1 MIHPSKLASCL
12 AKALF
17 LQKEKEKGY
26 WEAMVLTT
34 KIAIIDD
41 HQLFREGVKRIL
53 EFERTF
59 EVVAE
64 GDDGSE
70 ALAIVEK
77 YKPDVVIMDIN
88 MPHMNGVEATR
99 TLVEKYPQTK
109 VIILSIHDDENYVM
123 HALQTGARGYLLKEM
138 DADALIEAVRVVADG
153 GSYLHPKV
161 THSLVREYRRLVET
175 EEKENA
181 GSGGTTYLHMIEVRR
196 PLHLLTR
203 RECEV
208 LQMLADGKSNRGIG
222 EGLFISEKT
231 VKNHVSNILQK
242 MNVND
247 RTQAVVVA
255 IKNGWV
261 EVK

>member
-1 MIHPSKLASCL
+1 M
-12 AKALF
+12 
-17 LQKEKEKGY
+17 
-26 WEAMVLTT
+26 TT

-53 EFERTF
+53 EFEKSF
-59 EVVAE
+59 QVVAE

-70 ALAIVEK
+70 AVKIVAEHQ
-77 YKPDVVIMDIN
+77 PDVVIMDIN
-88 MPHMNGVEATR
+88 MPHVNGVEATKE
-99 TLVEKYPQTK
+99 LVDNYPDAK

-138 DADALIEAVRVVADG
+138 DADALIEAVRVVAEG

-161 THSLVREYRRLVET
+161 THSLVNEYRRLTANQVS
-175 EEKENA
+175 
-181 GSGGTTYLHMIEVRR
+181 SGYSSLHNIEIRR

-222 EGLFISEKT
+222 EALFISEKT

-242 MNVND
+242 MSVND

-261 EVK
+261 EVR

>member
-1 MIHPSKLASCL
+1 M
-12 AKALF
+12 
-17 LQKEKEKGY
+17 
-26 WEAMVLTT
+26 TT
-34 KIAIIDD
+34 KIVIIDD

-53 EFERTF
+53 EFEKSF
-59 EVVAE
+59 QVVAE

-70 ALAIVEK
+70 ALGLVQEHH
-77 YKPDVVIMDIN
+77 PDVVIMDIN
-88 MPHMNGVEATR
+88 MPQMNGVEATR
-99 TLVEKYPQTK
+99 ELIEKYPNTK
-109 VIILSIHDDENYVM
+109 VIILSIHDDENYVT
-123 HALQTGARGYLLKEM
+123 HALKTGASGYLLKEM
-138 DADALIEAVRVVADG
+138 DADALIEAVQVVADG

-161 THSLVREYRRLVET
+161 THNLVNEYRKLA
-175 EEKENA
+175 A
-181 GSGGTTYLHMIEVRR
+181 GVGRSGGGYVQTVEIRR

-222 EGLFISEKT
+222 ESLFISEKT

-261 EVK
+261 EVR

>member
-1 MIHPSKLASCL
+1 M
-12 AKALF
+12 
-17 LQKEKEKGY
+17 
-26 WEAMVLTT
+26 TT

-59 EVVAE
+59 AVVAE
-64 GDDGSE
+64 GDDGSD
-70 ALAIVEK
+70 ALRIVEEHT
-77 YKPDVVIMDIN
+77 PDVVIMDIN

-99 TLVEKYPQTK
+99 ELVEKFPETK
-109 VIILSIHDDENYVM
+109 VIILSIHDDENYVT
-123 HALQTGARGYLLKEM
+123 HALQTGAQGYLLKEM
-138 DADALIEAVRVVADG
+138 DADALIEAVRVVAEG
-153 GSYLHPKV
+153 GSYLHPRV
-161 THSLVREYRRLVET
+161 THSLVNEYRRLAASNVYSES
-175 EEKENA
+175 
-181 GSGGTTYLHMIEVRR
+181 GSGGYLHVAEVRR

-208 LQMLADGKSNRGIG
+208 LQMLADGKSNRAIG
-222 EGLFISEKT
+222 EALFISEKT

-261 EVK
+261 EVR

>member
-1 MIHPSKLASCL
+1 M
-12 AKALF
+12 
-17 LQKEKEKGY
+17 
-26 WEAMVLTT
+26 TT

-53 EFERTF
+53 EFEKTF
-59 EVVAE
+59 QVVAE
-64 GDDGSE
+64 GDDGGD
-70 ALAIVEK
+70 ALSIVNT
-77 YKPDVVIMDIN
+77 YNPDVIIMDIN
-88 MPHMNGVEATR
+88 MPHVNGIEATR
-99 TLVEKYPQTK
+99 ELIEKHSDTK
-109 VIILSIHDDENYVM
+109 IIILSIHDDENYVT
-123 HALQTGARGYLLKEM
+123 HALQTGASGYLLKEM
-138 DADALIEAVRVVADG
+138 DADALIDAVKVVADG
-153 GSYLHPKV
+153 GCYLHPKV
-161 THSLVREYRRLVET
+161 THNLVNEYRKLAAGQSGTGYVQSVE
-175 EEKENA
+175 
-181 GSGGTTYLHMIEVRR
+181 LRR

-222 EGLFISEKT
+222 EALFISEKT

-261 EVK
+261 EVR

>member
-1 MIHPSKLASCL
+1 M
-12 AKALF
+12 
-17 LQKEKEKGY
+17 
-26 WEAMVLTT
+26 TT
-34 KIAIIDD
+34 KIVIIDD

-53 EFERTF
+53 EFEETF
-59 EVVAE
+59 QVVAE

-70 ALAIVEK
+70 VLSLVEK
-77 YKPDVVIMDIN
+77 YQPDVVIMDIN
-88 MPHMNGVEATR
+88 MPRVNGVDATGH
-99 TLVEKYPQTK
+99 LIAKDPDAK

-123 HALQTGARGYLLKEM
+123 HALKTGARGYLLKEM
-138 DADALIEAVRVVADG
+138 DADALVQAVKVVAEG

-161 THSLVREYRRLVET
+161 THNLVNEYRRITADLHEG
-175 EEKENA
+175 A
-181 GSGGTTYLHMIEVRR
+181 GTFLQQIEIRR

-261 EVK
+261 EVR

>member
-1 MIHPSKLASCL
+1 MKTRIL
-12 AKALF
+12 
-17 LQKEKEKGY
+17 
-26 WEAMVLTT
+26 
-34 KIAIIDD
+34 IIDD

-53 EFERTF
+53 DFEESF

-64 GDDGSE
+64 GDDGAE
-70 ALAIVEK
+70 ALSLVEQH
-77 YKPDVVIMDIN
+77 KPDVVIMDIN
-88 MPHMNGVEATR
+88 MPTMNGVEATKQ
-99 TLVEKYPQTK
+99 LVEANPDTK
-109 VIILSIHDDENYVM
+109 VIILSIHDDENYVT
-123 HALQTGARGYLLKEM
+123 HALKTGARGYLLKEM
-138 DADALIEAVRVVADG
+138 DADTLIEAVKVVKDG

-161 THSLVREYRRLVET
+161 THNLVNEYRRLASNGQAGASVMEVEV
-175 EEKENA
+175 N
-181 GSGGTTYLHMIEVRR
+181 R
-196 PLHLLTR
+196 PLHILTR

-208 LQMLADGKSNRGIG
+208 LQLLADGKSNRGIG
-222 EGLFISEKT
+222 DALYISEKT

>member
-1 MIHPSKLASCL
+1 M
-12 AKALF
+12 
-17 LQKEKEKGY
+17 
-26 WEAMVLTT
+26 TT
-34 KIAIIDD
+34 KIVIIDD

-53 EFERTF
+53 DFEPSF

-70 ALAIVEK
+70 AIELVEQ
-77 YKPDVVIMDIN
+77 YQPDVVIMDIN
-88 MPHMNGVEATR
+88 MPTINGVEATGQ
-99 TLVEKYPQTK
+99 LIQKYPEAK
-109 VIILSIHDDENYVM
+109 VIILSIHDDENYVT
-123 HALQTGARGYLLKEM
+123 HALRTGATGYLLKEM
-138 DADALIEAVRVVADG
+138 DADALIEAVKVVADG
-153 GSYLHPKV
+153 GSYLHPRV
-161 THSLVREYRRLVET
+161 THNLVKEYRRLSADENGSDKYISKVE
-175 EEKENA
+175 
-181 GSGGTTYLHMIEVRR
+181 IRR

-208 LQMLADGKSNRGIG
+208 LQLLADGKSNRGIG
-222 EGLFISEKT
+222 EALFISEKT

-261 EVK
+261 EVR

>member
-1 MIHPSKLASCL
+1 MK
-12 AKALF
+12 
-17 LQKEKEKGY
+17 
-26 WEAMVLTT
+26 T
-34 KIAIIDD
+34 KIVIVDD

-53 EFERTF
+53 EFEKSF

-64 GDDGSE
+64 GDDGTVVLDLISE
-70 ALAIVEK
+70 
-77 YKPDVVIMDIN
+77 YDPDVIIMDIN
-88 MPHMNGVEATR
+88 MPTLNGVEATAMAM
-99 TLVEKYPQTK
+99 EKYPDAK
-109 VIILSIHDDENYVM
+109 IIILSIHDDENYVM

-138 DADALIEAVRVVADG
+138 DADALIEAVKVVEAG

-161 THSLVREYRRLVET
+161 THNLVNEYRRLVGAG
-175 EEKENA
+175 EESA
-181 GSGGTTYLHMIEVRR
+181 AAALQSPEVRR
-196 PLHLLTR
+196 PFHLLTR

-222 EGLFISEKT
+222 EALYISEKT

-261 EVK
+261 EVR

>member
-1 MIHPSKLASCL
+1 M
-12 AKALF
+12 
-17 LQKEKEKGY
+17 
-26 WEAMVLTT
+26 TT
-34 KIAIIDD
+34 KIVIIDD

-53 EFERTF
+53 EFEKSF
-59 EVVAE
+59 QVVAE

-70 ALAIVEK
+70 ALNLVQE
-77 YKPDVVIMDIN
+77 YRPDVVIMDIN
-88 MPHMNGVEATR
+88 MPEKNGVEATR
-99 TLVEKYPQTK
+99 ELVEKYPETK
-109 VIILSIHDDENYVM
+109 VIILSIHDDENYVT
-123 HALQTGARGYLLKEM
+123 HALQTGACGYLLKEM

-161 THSLVREYRRLVET
+161 THNLVNEYRKLASGVVR
-175 EEKENA
+175 A
-181 GSGGTTYLHMIEVRR
+181 GSYVQTIEIRR

-222 EGLFISEKT
+222 EALFISEKT

-261 EVK
+261 EVR

>member
-1 MIHPSKLASCL
+1 M
-12 AKALF
+12 
-17 LQKEKEKGY
+17 
-26 WEAMVLTT
+26 TT
-34 KIAIIDD
+34 KIVIIDD

-53 EFERTF
+53 DFEPSF

-70 ALAIVEK
+70 AIQLVEQHQ
-77 YKPDVVIMDIN
+77 PDVVIMDIN
-88 MPHMNGVEATR
+88 MPNINGVEATAS
-99 TLVEKYPQTK
+99 LIEKYPESK
-109 VIILSIHDDENYVM
+109 VIILSIHDDENYVT
-123 HALQTGARGYLLKEM
+123 HALRTGATGYLLKEM
-138 DADALIEAVRVVADG
+138 DADALVEAVKVVADG
-153 GSYLHPKV
+153 GSYLHPRV
-161 THSLVREYRRLVET
+161 THNLVKEYRRLSEDEQGADKYISPVE
-175 EEKENA
+175 
-181 GSGGTTYLHMIEVRR
+181 IRR

-208 LQMLADGKSNRGIG
+208 LQLLADGKSNRGIG
-222 EGLFISEKT
+222 EALFISEKT

-261 EVK
+261 EVR

>member
-1 MIHPSKLASCL
+1 MKTSI
-12 AKALF
+12 
-17 LQKEKEKGY
+17 
-26 WEAMVLTT
+26 
-34 KIAIIDD
+34 IIIDD

-53 EFERTF
+53 DFESSF
-59 EVVAE
+59 DVVAE

-70 ALAIVEK
+70 AMDLVETH
-77 YKPDVVIMDIN
+77 KPDVVIMDIN
-88 MPHMNGVEATR
+88 MPNMNGVEATKI
-99 TLVEKYPQTK
+99 LVNRYPETK
-109 VIILSIHDDENYVM
+109 VIILSIHDDENYVQ
-123 HALQTGARGYLLKEM
+123 HALKTGAQGYLLKEM
-138 DADALIEAVRVVADG
+138 DADALIDAVRVVAEG

-161 THSLVREYRRLVET
+161 THNLVKEYRRLAAEEGADRDSVHAVE
-175 EEKENA
+175 
-181 GSGGTTYLHMIEVRR
+181 IRR

-208 LQMLADGKSNRGIG
+208 LQLLADGKSNRAIG
-222 EGLFISEKT
+222 ETLYISEKT

-247 RTQAVVVA
+247 RTQAVVLA